1 MNTVNKLRDELGVAM
16 VTVLLVG
23 TGLTVV
29 ASTAAFVT
37 IRDLRAGRD
46 ERRASE
52 ALSFAESGVE
62 RVVEALRAGGYTWG
76 RLNRAGCS
84 RPPIEVPKGVLG
96 TNQTYLAYLVV
107 YDAQEPDPAKRIPD
121 LGSWSPGS
129 TTWTPPSPTPAVCTK
144 HEAAIPLGPKPGNA
158 QYFAITST
166 GTHPT
171 AARVVR
177 MVVGIEGRGLPLG
190 LFADSVNVQG
200 GNPGAISISMITPGD
215 VEGREKMEFTGY
227 DPYYKIGDF
236 WTGAPDTIAGRPAPA
251 AIHALGEIRCS
262 RQACGNDLVEHGD
275 QKLNCTA
282 NRVSNG
288 QSMWDQSRSGGSLAG
303 FPKCSQW
310 GGTPPGP
317 PPYSNFTQD
326 DYNRVA
332 PGRISDQEYRALKE
346 SAQRSGLYCAIS
358 GGSNPTWNCTTPS
371 GAYST
376 NGNIQSTPPGV
387 AQNYVAYFDFP
398 SSGGDPFGTK
408 QTVTWKAETGP
419 CTSGSDANRT
429 VIVVARY
436 GSVDL
441 TGKGEMVGTFIAEEG
456 QVWMRGQGGTIKIT
470 GSVIA
475 KKIDIGGN
483 AEATLTPCWLENAP
497 TLFMTLSPHSWT
509 EVDR

>member
-1 MNTVNKLRDELGVAM
+1 MKRLRKLCSETGVAM
-16 VTVLLVG
+16 VTVLLIG
-23 TGLTVV
+23 TGLTVI

-37 IRDLRAGRD
+37 IRDFRAGRD

-52 ALSFAESGVE
+52 ALSFAESGVD
-62 RVVEALRAGGYTWG
+62 RMVEAIRAGGYTWG
-76 RLNRAGCS
+76 RLNRAGCA
-84 RPPIEVPKGVLG
+84 RPPIAVPQGLLG
-96 TNQTYLAYLVV
+96 TDQTYLAYLVV
-107 YDAQEPDPAKRIPD
+107 YDPQQADPAARAPD
-121 LGSWSPGS
+121 IGSWTPAS
-129 TTWTPPSPTPAVCTK
+129 TSWTPPSPTPEVCTK

-158 QYFAITST
+158 QYFAIVST
-166 GTHPT
+166 GSHPT

-177 MVVGIEGRGLPLG
+177 MVVAVEGRGLPIG
-190 LFADSVNVQG
+190 LFADSVKVRG
-200 GNPGAISISMITPGD
+200 GNPEAISISMITPGD
-215 VEGREKMEFTGY
+215 VDGREKMEFTGY

-236 WTGAPDTIAGRPAPA
+236 WTGAPDTIATLPAPA
-251 AIHALGEIRCS
+251 SIHALGEIHCW
-262 RQACGNDLVEHGD
+262 RQDCGTDLVEHGD
-275 QKLNCTA
+275 QRVNCTA
-282 NRVSNG
+282 NRASNG

-303 FPKCSQW
+303 FARCTQW
-310 GGTPPGP
+310 NGTPAGP

-326 DYNRVA
+326 DYNRVVVR
-332 PGRISDQEYRALKE
+332 RISDQEYQALKE

-358 GGSNPTWNCTTPS
+358 GSSTWQCTTPS
-371 GAYST
+371 GPYST
-376 NGNIQSTPPGV
+376 NGNINATPPGV

-408 QTVTWKAETGP
+408 QTVTWKAPTGP
-419 CTSGSDANRT
+419 CTPGSDTNRT

-441 TGKGEMVGTFIAEEG
+441 TGQGEMVGTFIAEEG
-456 QVWMRGQGGTIKIT
+456 EVRMGGEGGTIKIT

-497 TLFMTLSPHSWT
+497 TLFMTLSPHSWS